1 MSLSVSTGVFGRFH
15 STFESRNV
23 NFNSDG
29 QSSVLFRQSAANQP
43 VLSRSRQPYVFERQG
58 VDVMH
63 LASQAMAAVMELDC
77 STMSRRVTGYS
88 KQSAY

>member
-15 STFESRNV
+15 SNV